1 MKDNELRVTI
11 GAFKRIFPKL
21 CEQPENM
28 EFEPTGN
35 PYEVI
40 IHYKDKS
47 IDDIRFQ
54 YHGEKT
60 DVSNFYDPDTGTF
73 MFMEVINEQ
82 E

>member
-1 MKDNELRVTI
+1 MKDKELRVTV

-21 CEQPENM
+21 CTRPENM

-40 IHYKDKS
+40 VRYKDKS
-47 IDDIRFQ
+47 NNDIRFQ
-54 YHGEKT
+54 YHGEKR
-60 DVSNFYDPDTGTF
+60 DCEV
-73 MFMEVINEQ
+73 EVINEQ